1 MTTETQQ
8 KHELW
13 LQKTLTSHTEKLK
26 NISEKLT
33 QIKYELRE
41 QNGRVREL
49 EIQNGKIKGAGVF
62 ISCLFTLLTIVIAL
76 IK

>member
-1 MTTETQQ
+1 MTSETQQ
-8 KHELW
+8 KHEVW

-26 NISEKLT
+26 HISEKLT

-49 EIQNGKIKGAGVF
+49 EIQNGKIKGAGIF
-62 ISCLFTLLTIVIAL
+62 LSCLFTLLTIIITL
-76 IK
+76 NK